1 MKTYHGTTVSS
12 LLDSQRDNIFVTD
25 SEGKAARYANA
36 QATGR
41 VSTAY
46 EGLAEGAVV
55 LTVETESEP
64 RWIRRANAQS
74 LDECEAWLLDGYA
87 ITHATINWHPEN
99 TVYGRSGRMRRAQV
113 EETLRN
119 RGITAEGTK

>member
-12 LLDSQRDNIFVTD
+12 LLDSQRRDIFVTD
-25 SEGKAARYANA
+25 SEAKAARYANA

-41 VSTAY
+41 VSADYT
-46 EGLAEGAVV
+46 GLAEGAAV

-87 ITHATINWHPEN
+87 ITHAKIRWHPEN
-99 TVYGRSGRMRRAQV
+99 TVYGRSGKMRRAQV
-113 EETLRN
+113 IETLRS
-119 RGITAEGTK
+119 RGITVESE